1 MDIKKL
7 LIEENVGGY
16 DLWIR
21 AAAGTVSITALA
33 LGLVTYP
40 WNWVLAIVAAIG
52 LHSGMTRHCTPYA
65 LIGFSTKE
73 KNR

>member
-1 MDIKKL
+1 MDTKKL

-21 AAAGTVSITALA
+21 AAAGSASIATLA
-33 LGLVTYP
+33 LGLATYP
-40 WNWVLAIVAAIG
+40 WSWVLAAVAFVG

-73 KNR
+73 RD